1 MAYLT
6 SKTAGGK
13 RYFYLAQ
20 YTGKE
25 KYTACKYKY
34 LYSFGNERIALERLS
49 LWALDRTFIPEELKE
64 LGISLEDVKKFR
76 ERVVELVKKVS

>member
-1 MAYLT
+1 LAYLI

-20 YTGKE
+20 YSSKE
-25 KYTACKYKY
+25 KYTTCKYKL

-76 ERVVELVKKVS
+76 EKVVGLVKKVS

>member
-1 MAYLT
+1 LAYLT

-25 KYTACKYKY
+25 EYTTCRYKY
-34 LYSFGNERIALERLS
+34 LYSFGNERVALERLS

-64 LGISLEDVKKFR
+64 LGISLEDVKKYK
-76 ERVVELVKKVS
+76 EKVVQLLKKVS

>member
-1 MAYLT
+1 MAYLI

-20 YTGKE
+20 YSSKE
-25 KYTACKYKY
+25 KYTTCKYKL

-64 LGISLEDVKKFR
+64 LGISFEDVKRFR
-76 ERVVELVKKVS
+76 EKVVGLVKKVS